1 MSTIIFLIVALA
13 LPIALTI
20 FIYFKTK
27 LNIWAFILGLLTFF
41 VSQILIRIPILSYIA
56 YLGFSY
62 DNTLLKQVLLALS
75 AGLVEV
81 GADYIAFRFLIK
93 KNTLGKS
100 IIVGLAHGFCENI
113 TLVALPVVVSL
124 INGNFVSVSYLGSFE
139 RLFTLLAHVAF
150 ALFAFYAVK
159 HKNLIYLIIG
169 IILHGF
175 SDLLIF
181 ILPNIFAIEIG
192 AALVAI
198 ISFISIIYII
208 SKDTKINEYDD
219 INLFT

>member
-1 MSTIIFLIVALA
+1 MSTIIFLIISLA
-13 LPIALTI
+13 VPIAVTI
-20 FIYFKTK
+20 FIYFKTR
-27 LNIWAFILGLLTFF
+27 LNIGVFILGLLTFF
-41 VSQILIRIPILSYIA
+41 IPQILIRIPILSYLT

-62 DNTLLKQVLLALS
+62 DNTLLKQILLALS

-113 TLVALPVVVSL
+113 TLIALPVIISL
-124 INGNFVSVSYLGSFE
+124 INRNFIYVSYLGSFE
-139 RLFTLLAHVAF
+139 RLFALIAHVAF

-159 HKNLIYLIIG
+159 HKNIIYLIVG
-169 IILHGF
+169 IVLHGF

-181 ILPNIFAIEIG
+181 ILPSIFTIEISI
-192 AALVAI
+192 AIISI

-208 SKDTKINEYDD
+208 SKDRKISDYDD
-219 INLFT
+219 IKLFT

>member
-1 MSTIIFLIVALA
+1 MNTIIFLIIALA

-27 LNIWAFILGLLTFF
+27 LNIGIFILGLLTFF
-41 VSQILIRIPILSYIA
+41 ISQILIRIPILSYIA

-100 IIVGLAHGFCENI
+100 IVVGLAHGFCENI
-113 TLVALPVVVSL
+113 TLVALPVVISL
-124 INGNFVSVSYLGSFE
+124 INGNFINISYLGSFE
-139 RLFTLLAHVAF
+139 RLFALLAHVAF

-181 ILPNIFAIEIG
+181 ILPNIFTIEIG
-192 AALVAI
+192 AAIVAI
-198 ISFISIIYII
+198 LSFITIIYII

-219 INLFT
+219 INLFS

>member
-1 MSTIIFLIVALA
+1 MSTIIFLIIALA
-13 LPIALTI
+13 LPIVLTI

-27 LNIWAFILGLLTFF
+27 LNLWAFVLGLLTFF
-41 VSQILIRIPILSYIA
+41 VSQILIRIPILSYIT
-56 YLGFSY
+56 YIGFSY
-62 DNTLLKQVLLALS
+62 DNTLLKQILLALS

-113 TLVALPVVVSL
+113 TLVALPVVVAL
-124 INGNFVSVSYLGSFE
+124 INGNFVNVSYLGSFE
-139 RLFTLLAHVAF
+139 RLFALLAHVAF

-181 ILPNIFAIEIG
+181 ILPNVFAIEIG
-192 AALVAI
+192 AAIVAI
-198 ISFISIIYII
+198 VSFISIIYII
-208 SKDTKINEYDD
+208 SKDAKINEYDD